1 MAEIID
7 GKQIASEI
15 RQEIAIEVQ
24 KLKEKNY
31 YPHLTVILV
40 GENPASQVYVRMKKK
55 ACDEVGISTET
66 LTFPDSVE
74 EKKLMNTIDS
84 LNKNST
90 VHGILVQLPLPSHI
104 DENRIIE
111 KISPDKDV
119 DGFHPINMGK
129 LTLGLE
135 GGFVP
140 CTPAGILEL
149 LLRTNHSPEG
159 KHVVIVGR
167 SNIVGKPL
175 GFLLLR
181 KQKGGNATVTFCHSK
196 TPDLKSITLKADI
209 LVAAV
214 GRAEMIKKD
223 MVKPGCVVIDVGVNR
238 VKDPTKTKGYRLVGD
253 VDFSE
258 VSKIAQAITPVP
270 GGVGPMTIAFLLK
283 NTLEASKKL
292 KEKEVNIK

>member
-1 MAEIID
+1 MADIID
-7 GKQIASEI
+7 GKKIAAEI
-15 RQEIAIEVQ
+15 RREIALEVQ
-24 KLKEKNY
+24 KLKKENCH
-31 YPHLTVILV
+31 PHLTVILV

-55 ACDEVGISTET
+55 ACEEVGISTET
-66 LTFPDSVE
+66 LTFPGSVKE
-74 EKKLMNTIDS
+74 SELIDTIDN
-84 LNKNST
+84 LNRNSK

-104 DENRIIE
+104 KENRILE

-129 LTLGLE
+129 LTLGIQD
-135 GGFVP
+135 GFVP

-175 GFLLLR
+175 GLLLLR
-181 KQKGGNATVTFCHSK
+181 KQKGGGNATVTICHSR
-196 TPDLKSITLKADI
+196 TPDLKSITLTADI
-209 LVAAV
+209 LIAAV

-223 MVKPGCVVIDVGVNR
+223 MVKPGSVVIDVGVNR
-238 VKDPTKTKGYRLVGD
+238 IKDLSKTKGYRLVGD

-258 VSKIAQAITPVP
+258 VAKIVKAITPVP

-292 KEKEVNIK
+292 KKGGLL